1 MGELLSDGYSL
12 KHISRGI
19 PCGSV
24 AVVYKSHL
32 CLVQNDSGAFSSFK
46 NINCSV
52 ELGSAKIQIVVLY
65 SPESKSH
72 NSSVSDIFRG
82 E

>member
-1 MGELLSDGYSL
+1 MGELLSDGYNL

-19 PCGSV
+19 PCDSV
-24 AVVYKSHL
+24 AVVYKSYL
-32 CLVQNDSGAFSSFK
+32 CLVQNDSGSFSSFK
-46 NINCSV
+46 HISCSV

-65 SPESKSH
+65 SPEPKSH